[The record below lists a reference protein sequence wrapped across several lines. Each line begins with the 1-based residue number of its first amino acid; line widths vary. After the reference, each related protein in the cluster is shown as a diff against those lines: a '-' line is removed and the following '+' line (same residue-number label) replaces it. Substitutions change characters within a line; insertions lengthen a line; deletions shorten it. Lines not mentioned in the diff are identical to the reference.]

1 MQPVYAYCIRM
12 ITAVWRWVWIGG
24 ALAAVGA
31 CGSSPFSL
39 ANPSVDAT
47 YTCPAGAAN
56 APYDLHATA
65 NANNPT
71 SQSVEVRSVSAVMV
85 VSAIHGAWQQKVGS
99 QYDAGPAQF
108 SPKTIAAGA
117 KATVQATIPSAC
129 SNGKH
134 QGTTDNY
141 ADYSIRLT
149 VVTSAGTFKVTS
161 TNTHRILA
169 P

>member
-1 MQPVYAYCIRM
+1 VRRLA
-12 ITAVWRWVWIGG
+12 WIGG
-24 ALAAVGA
+24 ALIAVAA
-31 CGSSPFSL
+31 CGSSPFAL

-56 APYDLHATA
+56 APYELHATA
-65 NANNPT
+65 EADNQT
-71 SQSVEVRSVSAVMV
+71 SQTVDVHSISAVMV
-85 VSAIHGAWQQKVGS
+85 VSAIHGVWQQKVGS
-99 QYDAGPAQF
+99 EFDAGQVQF

-117 KATVQATIPSAC
+117 KAKVQVTIPSAC

-134 QGTTDNY
+134 QGTTDDY
-141 ADYSIRLT
+141 ADYAIRLT
-149 VVTSAGTFKVTS
+149 VVTSTGTFRLTS